1 MQMDSDSGMWA
12 SMLRSILN
20 EEDVTYKTR
29 MELAHKVFQLS
40 VVSRATSFVQEIEE
54 KAKLNLLARHAD
66 REMYVKKRKNIH
78 YTVTLLVVFSH
89 HPMLCDP
96 GVYSGEKTET
106 TTVRVN
112 ISSKKLWIR
121 KCLGPRNCWAKLQLR
136 PRFTKCQKTKTLS
149 SSSDSSVLTQPSQ
162 YTPALKYELRPT
174 QILLLGISLAA
185 CLIAL

>member
-78 YTVTLLVVFSH
+78 GDTVGRL
-89 HPMLCDP
+89 
-96 GVYSGEKTET
+96 
-106 TTVRVN
+106 
-112 ISSKKLWIR
+112 
-121 KCLGPRNCWAKLQLR
+121 
-136 PRFTKCQKTKTLS
+136 
-149 SSSDSSVLTQPSQ
+149 
-162 YTPALKYELRPT
+162 
-174 QILLLGISLAA
+174 
-185 CLIAL
+185 